1 MNTTEHTNIINN
13 IISLPDNI
21 KYTASQ
27 VSRLYTGMTVS
38 KVRYYMKMFEP
49 ILDLDYSNKM
59 RRFTKNSLICFDTII
74 KFRNDGMTI
83 QQISDL
89 YNKENTDNTSLI
101 ENDYQLKTDITSK
114 SIIIQ
119 IESLLYNMKDVIVKE
134 IMSQIE
140 DINSELKEDIVV
152 TVDELISEKLKSIDN
167 IENILTNKN
176 YNMDLYMDKIQDKFN
191 VFEIQQENIY
201 KTTISIL
208 DDYTP
213 KEANKKLSLLNIKHK
228 VK

>member
-59 RRFTKNSLICFDTII
+59 RRFTKNSLIYFDTII

-134 IMSQIE
+134 IMSQIA

>member
-1 MNTTEHTNIINN
+1 MDTTEHTNIINN

-59 RRFTKNSLICFDTII
+59 RRFTKNSLIYFDTII

-89 YNKENTDNTSLI
+89 YNKENTDNASFI

-119 IESLLYNMKDVIVKE
+119 IETLLYNMKDVIVKE
-134 IMSQIE
+134 IMSQIA

-152 TVDELISEKLKSIDN
+152 TVDELISDKLKSIDN

>member
-1 MNTTEHTNIINN
+1 MDTTEHTNIINN

-59 RRFTKNSLICFDTII
+59 RRFTKNSLIYFDTII

-89 YNKENTDNTSLI
+89 YNKENTDNTSFI

-119 IESLLYNMKDVIVKE
+119 IETLLYNMKDVIVKE
-134 IMSQIE
+134 IMSQIA

-152 TVDELISEKLKSIDN
+152 TVDELISDKLKSIDN

-213 KEANKKLSLLNIKHK
+213 KETNKKLSLLNIKHK

>member
-1 MNTTEHTNIINN
+1 MDTTEHTNIINN

-27 VSRLYTGMTVS
+27 VSRLYAGMTVS

-59 RRFTKNSLICFDTII
+59 RRFTKNSLIYFDTII

-89 YNKENTDNTSLI
+89 YNKENTDNTSFI

-119 IESLLYNMKDVIVKE
+119 IETLLYNMKDVMVKE
-134 IMSQIE
+134 IMSQIA